1 MYNVYYIGDNPTLEE
16 QIPFAQRVEHV
27 SEINCATSMYW
38 LVDNDVVIT
47 NYDVFDF
54 IPDRT
59 QSMYCHQWKWNDK
72 DYGGVKLLPKKGSNE
87 TVWHDKVVCTKQF
100 QILLSE
106 TPGNYFDN
114 NNNATHVWC
123 VDPEYKLDDNID
135 WAPGNFEP
143 DYIHSF
149 HLRGQLEHKYPDA
162 EGGVKLYPREW
173 NLSKIKYHDY
183 LNATIKYSMLFVE
196 DVNDYSQ
203 RDPLGDDY
211 VWLID
216 KEYKIDE
223 NIDWAPNPFEYKMIH
238 SFKMPQ
244 QLEDKY
250 PMAEGGIRLVPD
262 NWREAE
268 LKLHR
273 TCPIKSPKYDVF
285 YINHIDFNEDTYLKC
300 IEQSNTEWLW
310 IIDEDFKYVSGEWSY
325 VPNSYEQDY
334 IHVFKV
340 PGHLEYRYPPDAKN
354 GADLRSGGVRLLR
367 NPRVS
372 VPFRNIDFEQYILKE
387 DITPVHY
394 DVFYTSDMMD
404 YDKYSRKS
412 KTAMYWL
419 VDSEHQISEDFNYV
433 PHSYDN
439 NTIHIFKFPNDL
451 EHKYPRAVTNVSD
464 NRAGGIKLVPK
475 HDLGDSQIPAKYVD
489 QLPVG
494 GKQYPI
500 TYSDSDCEVVED
512 TWIVPTAFAD
522 TITTI
527 PWTPSVFE
535 RDVKHV
541 FNDGMLVWMPVQW
554 NGETKVHDFS
564 PVRINYEYEVFATY
578 EEGVANSK
586 FNWFWVVDKDVDVLD
601 DFDFK
606 FQPDVFDDGKAHI
619 WQKLNP
625 ITGKQYDYGGVALRN
640 KSEKKGR
647 PKYMRKPAC
656 TQQEFPV
663 YYLEP
668 EQLKDGLND
677 VYERLAAQTTA
688 TMMYVV
694 DPYVTVQFDFDY
706 YPTQYD
712 VDVVHTWAHN
722 GSKNTAVRLLP
733 TNLTY
738 SSAEQIL
745 NNQFDRLKEIPNAI
759 STSRVWQHWHFVEGV
774 PLKQQLQTFADKCD
788 HEWFYTVDTDV
799 TYPAVMRKQFDFTP
813 EPNNIGKVHTWQR
826 ENPTTG
832 AVHSYGG
839 LRLWPKNIPDISS
852 DDILLNNI
860 PRKQMVYVKDLGC
873 RYKELSIVLIT
884 YKQDNVKQ
892 LLKALPKRTL
902 LVQDVEGI
910 FEAHQRAA
918 ELAVSDVFYVVDG
931 DAEVVKD
938 FDFSYIPDVYDKEV
952 THVWHSLNPVT
963 GEEYGYGGV
972 KLFNTKQ
979 VREATSWGMDFTTG
993 LSNRFKVIPEVACVT
1008 RFNTSEYDTWR
1019 SAFRECVK
1027 LATSID
1033 PDAKQRLGAWLN
1045 PKPDVLYSQYAKLG
1059 AEMGND
1065 YGGKYKNDIT
1075 KLQLINDYE
1084 WLKREYAKRVH

>member
-16 QIPFAQRVEHV
+16 QIPFAQKVDSV
-27 SEINCATSMYW
+27 KEINCATSMYW

-59 QSMYCHQWKWNDK
+59 QTMYCHQWKWNDK
-72 DYGGVKLLPKKGSNE
+72 DYGGVKLLPKKGGSE
-87 TVWHDKVVCTKQF
+87 TVWHNKIVCTKQF

-114 NNNATHVWC
+114 NINATHVWC

-162 EGGVKLYPREW
+162 EGGVKLFPREW
-173 NLSKIKYHDY
+173 DLSKIKYHDY
-183 LNATIKYSMLFVE
+183 LNATIKYSIMFVQ

-203 RDPLGDDY
+203 RDSLGDDY

-216 KEYKIDE
+216 EEYNIDD

-244 QLEDKY
+244 QLQDKY

-262 NWREAE
+262 NWRDAE

-273 TCPIKSPKYDVF
+273 TCPVRSVQYDVF

-310 IIDEDFKYVSGEWSY
+310 VIDEDFKYINGEWSY

-340 PGHLEYRYPPDAKN
+340 PGHLDYRYPPDAKN

-372 VPFRNIDFEQYILKE
+372 VPFRNIDFEQYIVKE
-387 DITPVHY
+387 DITPVRY
-394 DVFYTSDMMD
+394 DVFYTDDMMD

-419 VDSEHQISEDFNYV
+419 VDSEHQLSEDFNYV

-439 NTIHIFKFPNDL
+439 HTIHIFKFPNDL

-475 HDLGDSQIPAKYVD
+475 HDLGDSQVPAKYVD

-500 TYSDSDCEVVED
+500 VYTDEEITVTEDS
-512 TWIVPTAFAD
+512 WIVPTAFRND
-522 TITTI
+522 ITSI
-527 PWTPSVFE
+527 PWTPNVFE
-535 RDVKHV
+535 RNVKHV
-541 FNDGMLVWMPVQW
+541 FSEGLLTWMPVEW
-554 NGETKVHDFS
+554 NNETRVHDFS
-564 PVRINYEYEVFATY
+564 PVRIKADYQTFATY
-578 EEGVANSK
+578 EQGVADSK
-586 FNWFWVVDKDVDVLD
+586 FKWFWVIDKDVEVLE
-601 DFDFK
+601 DFDFD

-640 KSEKKGR
+640 KTEKKGR

-656 TQQEFPV
+656 TQKQFPV
-663 YYLEP
+663 YMLQPNELEH
-668 EQLKDGLND
+668 GLND
-677 VYERLAAQTTA
+677 VYERLSSQSDS
-688 TMMYVV
+688 TMMYIV
-694 DPYVTVQFDFDY
+694 DPYVNVDFDYSY

-712 VDVVHTWAHN
+712 VDVVHVWAHK
-722 GSKNTAVRLLP
+722 GSKDTAVRLLP
-733 TNLTY
+733 TNLQY
-738 SSAEQIL
+738 DSDKQIL
-745 NNQFDRLKEIPNAI
+745 NNQFDRLKEMPTAI
-759 STSRVWQHWHFVEGV
+759 SSDKSWAVYYFDKHK
-774 PLKQQLQTFADKCD
+774 PLLEQLENYSNSTED
-788 HEWFYTVDTDV
+788 EWFWTVDPDVNTDSIPK
-799 TYPAVMRKQFDFTP
+799 YTP
-813 EPNNIGKVHTWQR
+813 EPNNYAKVHAWQR
-826 ENPTTG
+826 ANPVTN

-839 LRLWPKNIPDISS
+839 LRLWPKQIPKVTS
-852 DDILLNNI
+852 DDIKLNSM
-860 PRKQMVYVKDLGC
+860 PRGQMQYVKQIGST
-873 RYKELSIVLIT
+873 YKQLNIVLIT
-884 YKQDNVKQ
+884 YHNDNADELLNRLPEGTLHVK
-892 LLKALPKRTL
+892 
-902 LVQDVEGI
+902 DVDGI
-910 FEAHQRAA
+910 FEAHQQAA
-918 ELAVSDVFYVVDG
+918 RLATTDLFYVVDA
-931 DAEVVKD
+931 DAEVVED
-938 FDFSYIPDVYDKEV
+938 FDFSYYPDVYDQEV
-952 THVWHSLNPVT
+952 VHVWHSSNPVT

-972 KLFNTKQ
+972 KLFNRQ
-979 VREATSWGMDFTTG
+979 QILNATTWGMDFTTG
-993 LSNRFKVIPEVACVT
+993 LSSRFKVIPEVACVT
-1008 RFNTSEYDTWR
+1008 RFNTDAYSTWR

-1027 LATSID
+1027 LATSRD

-1045 PKPDVLYSQYAKLG
+1045 PIGDADYSAEAKLG
-1059 AEMGND
+1059 AEQGND
-1065 YGGKYKNDIT
+1065 YAGKHQNDIT
-1075 KLQLINDYE
+1075 ALQLINDYD
-1084 WLKREYAKRVH
+1084 WLRSMYDAR